1 MSYRDE
7 PWFALL
13 VETTERMQRKQVADI
28 LGVSA
33 PTLSQVLNASGKYGT
48 GEAKTD
54 KVAERVIHHFGRY
67 ECPHLTEQNGEAR
80 VIDAKTCRSYAHRA
94 APTGSPRAMQ
104 HWQACNACVHKA
116 HTAPHEPREVKPRA
130 KRAQA
135 PQGADEQQEGQRC
148 GALS

>member
-1 MSYRDE
+1 MSYRAE
-7 PWFALL
+7 PWFSLL
-13 VETTERMQRKQVADI
+13 VSAAGRMQRKQVADI
-28 LGVSA
+28 LGVSP

-67 ECPHLTEQNGEAR
+67 ECPHLSEQNGEPR
-80 VIDAKTCRSYAHRA
+80 VIDADACRDYAHRA

-116 HTAPHEPREVKPRA
+116 HTAPHEPRVVKPRSV
-130 KRAQA
+130 KTSQCNLS
-135 PQGADEQQEGQRC
+135 GDQE
-148 GALS
+148 